1 MIAENDH
8 LKLYLNSDLVEFA
21 VYVKQHN
28 QLWYSN
34 PPLRA
39 TEETLV
45 SGSSKRRLN
54 AQLAITYEAANS
66 RSQLDSYND
75 SVAHGQYEITPIS
88 NGVRITYRLGKQWE
102 DRAYLPT
109 IISRAAVDELL
120 AMLPAS
126 DKSLID
132 GMYVQFQ
139 LERTTLPG

>member
-1 MIAENDH
+1 MCLGALEKSFILPIVILLVFLAGTVQAENGLDPLEIESETEIIELDSQLDDAFELIAENDH

-39 TEETLV
+39 TEEALV

-66 RSQLDSYND
+66 RSQLT
-75 SVAHGQYEITPIS
+75 VT
-88 NGVRITYRLGKQWE
+88 
-102 DRAYLPT
+102 T
-109 IISRAAVDELL
+109 IVW
-120 AMLPAS
+120 
-126 DKSLID
+126 
-132 GMYVQFQ
+132 
-139 LERTTLPG
+139 RTAT